1 MSLFYEFFI
10 MNLKHHTHKAYLNI
24 CPTELANRK
33 ILEEI
38 QLKKQQILKQGV
50 APSLNSPT
58 IPPSLSAVGPAV
70 NLVGVKQVSVSAM
83 RYH

>member
-1 MSLFYEFFI
+1 MLSFDACI
-10 MNLKHHTHKAYLNI
+10 IVHQILKHHTYKVYFNI

-58 IPPSLSAVGPAV
+58 IPPSLSAVGPTA
-70 NLVGVKQVSVSAM
+70 NLVGAKF
-83 RYH
+83 

>member
-1 MSLFYEFFI
+1 VI
-10 MNLKHHTHKAYLNI
+10 YLNVS
-24 CPTELANRK
+24 PTELANRK

-58 IPPSLSAVGPAV
+58 IPPSLSAVGTAVTMVGGNLKLLIKVPV
-70 NLVGVKQVSVSAM
+70 NLKGTK
-83 RYH
+83 YL

>member
-1 MSLFYEFFI
+1 LYI
-10 MNLKHHTHKAYLNI
+10 LKAVLLLIYLNVS
-24 CPTELANRK
+24 PTELANRK

-58 IPPSLSAVGPAV
+58 ITPVGTAVS
-70 NLVGVKQVSVSAM
+70 LVGVNLLSLLKVGVNLQGAI
-83 RYH
+83 YLE

>member
-1 MSLFYEFFI
+1 M
-10 MNLKHHTHKAYLNI
+10 LNVF
-24 CPTELANRK
+24 PTELANRK

-58 IPPSLSAVGPAV
+58 ITPSLSAVGTAV
-70 NLVGVKQVSVSAM
+70 NLVGASLQFSIYEYVLPNLQATKYLHLVIV
-83 RYH
+83 

>member
-1 MSLFYEFFI
+1 M
-10 MNLKHHTHKAYLNI
+10 YLNVS
-24 CPTELANRK
+24 PTELANRK

-58 IPPSLSAVGPAV
+58 ITPSLSAVGTAVTLVSLNLCSFFKIQV
-70 NLVGVKQVSVSAM
+70 NLQGTIYLDSFFFFF
-83 RYH
+83 RFT

>member
-1 MSLFYEFFI
+1 M
-10 MNLKHHTHKAYLNI
+10 YLEQCSYVIYFNVS
-24 CPTELANRK
+24 PTELANRK

-58 IPPSLSAVGPAV
+58 ITPSLSAVGTAV
-70 NLVGVKQVSVSAM
+70 TLVGVSL
-83 RYH
+83 

>member
-1 MSLFYEFFI
+1 MYLNHCSHI
-10 MNLKHHTHKAYLNI
+10 AYLNVS
-24 CPTELANRK
+24 PTELANRK

-58 IPPSLSAVGPAV
+58 ITPSLSAVGTAV
-70 NLVGVKQVSVSAM
+70 NLVGANL
-83 RYH
+83 